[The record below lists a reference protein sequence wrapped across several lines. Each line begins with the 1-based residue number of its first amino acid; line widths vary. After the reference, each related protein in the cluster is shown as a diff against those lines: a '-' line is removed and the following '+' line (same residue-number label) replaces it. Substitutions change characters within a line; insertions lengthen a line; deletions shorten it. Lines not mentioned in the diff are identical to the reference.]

1 MDEKQEPR
9 SASLKLLPKGGK
21 VPHNA
26 VTLRRH
32 EVTRESIAELIRAWR
47 PRYKRASRKEKGRI
61 LDELEHLTG
70 YHRKSLIRALSR
82 RSTGKGRRG
91 RPRTYTNEVRAALVE
106 VWELSGRLCS
116 KRLVPFMEE
125 FLGVLERCGELK
137 LRPGVKGLLLRM
149 SPATMDR
156 ILRAVR
162 PERGRKG
169 PAPRSARQL
178 KGKVP
183 VRVGWGA
190 GVRPGYVELDLVAHC
205 GTSTK
210 GEYLHTLNVV
220 DIATSWCE
228 PVVIRNRALEEVKGK
243 LPFPLLGIDSDND
256 SAFLNGHLL
265 GWCKEGGVEFTRC
278 RPYRKNDQA
287 HIEQKNWVA
296 VRQLIGYD
304 RYEGEREAELMEEV
318 YRDWRLL
325 VNFFQPVR
333 KLVGKE
339 RAGGRVRKIYDEART
354 PYRRVLGHPEVPEE
368 EKVRLR
374 ELYLSLNPVRIKR
387 RMEANLRE
395 LWQLRK

>member
-1 MDEKQEPR
+1 M
-9 SASLKLLPKGGK
+9 
-21 VPHNA
+21 
-26 VTLRRH
+26 
-32 EVTRESIAELIRAWR
+32 TRESIVELLTAWR
-47 PRYKRASRKEKGRI
+47 PKYKRASRKEKGRI
-61 LDELEHLTG
+61 LDELEQLTG

-82 RSTGKGRRG
+82 QYTGKGRRG
-91 RPRTYTNEVRAALVE
+91 RPRTYTNEVRAALAE

-116 KRLVPFMEE
+116 KRLAPFMEE
-125 FLGVLERCGELK
+125 FLEVLERCGELK
-137 LRPGVKGLLLRM
+137 LRAEVRELLVRM

-156 ILRAVR
+156 ILKLVR
-162 PERGRKG
+162 PERKRRG
-169 PAPRSARQL
+169 PAPRAARQL

-183 VRVGWGA
+183 VRVGWGS

-205 GTSTK
+205 GTTTK

-228 PVVIRNRALEEVKGK
+228 PVVIRNRGREEVTRALEEVKER

-265 GWCKEGGVEFTRC
+265 AWCKEGGVEFTRC

-304 RYEGEREAELMEEV
+304 RYEGKEEAELMEAV

-333 KLVGKE
+333 RLVRKE
-339 RAGGRVRKIYDEART
+339 RGDGRVQKIYDKART
-354 PYRRVLGHPEVPEE
+354 PYRRVLERPEVREE
-368 EKVRLR
+368 EKQRLQ
-374 ELYLSLNPVRIKR
+374 ELYHSLNPVEIKR
-387 RMEANLRE
+387 RMEANLRK